1 MGRYLGPETGSSIDC
16 RCKRWTR
23 ARSSQAQQASKTKC
37 FSFII
42 VPLNAGSLKLK
53 DMQLE
58 TRAADNGSCAQ
69 VALFAVV
76 ASGCTP
82 AAAVPTP
89 DHHHHLHTADIHCIR
104 FRAS

>member
-1 MGRYLGPETGSSIDC
+1 
-16 RCKRWTR
+16 
-23 ARSSQAQQASKTKC
+23 
-37 FSFII
+37 
-42 VPLNAGSLKLK
+42 
-53 DMQLE
+53 MQLE